1 MNPPA
6 LILIASG
13 NNKVF
18 PKIKSLELPFGENQ
32 TFKLLD
38 EGDETFATSNSIRL
52 HQLHQRDEKK
62 GWRRNVGWSLL
73 SLQPF
78 YNENEIINEFRDF
91 YFLGVLSFGFTH
103 FLSVSIPDSFII
115 LKIPVFTSSHYED
128 NLCLGSSGTMCN
140 CAREDIFVDFVVDFN
155 VIKLLFGAGV
165 F

>member
-18 PKIKSLELPFGENQ
+18 PKIKSLELPFGEKIKSLELPFGENQ

-62 GWRRNVGWSLL
+62 G
-73 SLQPF
+73 
-78 YNENEIINEFRDF
+78 
-91 YFLGVLSFGFTH
+91 
-103 FLSVSIPDSFII
+103 
-115 LKIPVFTSSHYED
+115 
-128 NLCLGSSGTMCN
+128 
-140 CAREDIFVDFVVDFN
+140 
-155 VIKLLFGAGV
+155 
-165 F
+165 